1 MVETIAEAIQYIQAS
16 GFGLFAY
23 VVVCALVFKVLLTL
37 ARSA

>member
-1 MVETIAEAIQYIQAS
+1 MIEWLQYIQAS

-23 VVVCALVFKVLLTL
+23 VVACALVFKVLLIL